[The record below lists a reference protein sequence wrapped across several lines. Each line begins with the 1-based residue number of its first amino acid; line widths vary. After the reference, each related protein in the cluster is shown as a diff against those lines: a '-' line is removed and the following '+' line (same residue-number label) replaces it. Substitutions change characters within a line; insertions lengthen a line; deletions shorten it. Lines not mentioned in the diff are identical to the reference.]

1 MEQPTNEDILKEIFA
16 RAEERQFT
24 KFRFIRNLEE
34 FAYWLDI
41 TKANKLIIKTLIE
54 SANNLFKKYCKDVVG
69 CVANSQE
76 LFAYTELRDIIKFYE
91 TELVTINS
99 MTAEY
104 KDYLCHGN
112 FINALLGEERDV

>member
-1 MEQPTNEDILKEIFA
+1 
-16 RAEERQFT
+16 
-24 KFRFIRNLEE
+24 LEE

-41 TKANKLIIKTLIE
+41 IKVNKLIIKTLTE

-69 CVANSQE
+69 CIANSQE

-91 TELVTINS
+91 TELITINS

-112 FINALLGEERDV
+112 FIRAFLGEERDV

>member
-1 MEQPTNEDILKEIFA
+1 MEPTKEQIVTEIIE
-16 RAEERQFT
+16 RAKKGQFT
-24 KFRFIRNLEE
+24 EFRFIRNLEE

-41 TKANKLIIKTLIE
+41 TKVNKLIIKTLTE

-91 TELVTINS
+91 TELITVKS

-112 FINALLGEERDV
+112 FIRAFLGEERDV